1 VPDCRRLLAVLL
13 VVALVDYGVAVAAAF
28 RAPFP
33 TSVPLGTPTAYRN
46 LYIHVPLAWGAY
58 LMFAAAMVT
67 GLLYLARRSE
77 KYDRLTLGLVT
88 VGEAYG
94 VATTVTGMAWAKESW
109 GAAWSWDPR
118 QTGVLLLL
126 LAYLGYYAI
135 RSSIPDPERKRLVS
149 AAYAVAAFSMV
160 PLSFLAAYMFE
171 SLHPSF
177 QQARGFMWLGSVSA
191 YFVPRIIGVALVG
204 FLLAQIIA
212 KATARDPTCPRRS
225 LMLAG
230 AGFILL
236 GVIAAGALLTPYL
249 AGDPVRVTGVEIT
262 GDGLVAAVNTTGGT
276 LTFDPPIE
284 SPVQPPT
291 ANGTPT
297 LTGHLVVVE
306 DGGLRVVVHWSV
318 AWSLLVYAAS
328 IGGLLVAAGII
339 SRGGAGAR

>member
-1 VPDCRRLLAVLL
+1 VVDCRRLFLALLPVVVVDLAV
-13 VVALVDYGVAVAAAF
+13 AVLAAF
-28 RAPFP
+28 KAPFP

-67 GLLYLARRSE
+67 GLLYLVRRE
-77 KYDRLTLGLVT
+77 ERYDRLTLGLVT
-88 VGEAYG
+88 VGEVYG

-149 AAYAVAAFSMV
+149 SAYAVAAFSMV

-177 QQARGFMWLGSVSA
+177 QQARGFMWLGSVSI

-204 FLLAQIIA
+204 FLLSAIIS
-212 KATARDPTCPRRS
+212 KALQGDPSCPARQM
-225 LMLAG
+225 LMAG
-230 AGFILL
+230 AAIILV
-236 GVIAAGALLTPYL
+236 GAAAAGALVYPYL
-249 AGDPVRVTGVEIT
+249 AGDPVRVVSVNMT
-262 GDGLVAAVNTTGGT
+262 GDGLITHIETTGGPYT
-276 LTFDPPIE
+276 PEAPLE
-284 SPVQPPT
+284 SPVQPPQV
-291 ANGTPT
+291 NGTPT
-297 LTGHLVVVE
+297 LQGHLVTIGE
-306 DGGLRVVVHWSV
+306 DGIRVVVHWSV
-318 AWSLLVYAAS
+318 AWSILVYALS
-328 IGGLLVAAGII
+328 VGGLLVVAARI
-339 SRGGAGAR
+339 GGGGGRD